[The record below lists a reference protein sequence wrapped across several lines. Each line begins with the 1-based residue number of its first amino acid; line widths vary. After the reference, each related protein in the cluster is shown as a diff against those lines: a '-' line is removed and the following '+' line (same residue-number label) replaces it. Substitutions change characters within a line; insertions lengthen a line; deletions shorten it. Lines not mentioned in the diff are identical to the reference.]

1 MLFFRVLFL
10 RRGYFSR
17 TVETGLRLFLDE
29 VTVRSIY
36 ETTVIIRSPN
46 FFLEPEIQIS
56 SYRETISRFY
66 NQVFRNVAHNNIL
79 KEITMKKTLEKKES
93 YRIFHID
100 HLVQYELVKEEKEE
114 IRKIIWVIP
123 VQFLTFPHFPLVEKE
138 NGFFPR
144 VSTRCGIPSNATLEA
159 ESKAP
164 SPFFHV
170 RMIALELKGRASVK
184 TWPIKLTFYSP
195 YPVVWRWIAFDTRGE
210 PSKPII
216 PA

>member
-46 FFLEPEIQIS
+46 FFLEPEIRIS

-66 NQVFRNVAHNNIL
+66 NQAFRNVDHNNIL
-79 KEITMKKTLEKKES
+79 KEITMKKTLETEKKES

-114 IRKIIWVIP
+114 IRKII
-123 VQFLTFPHFPLVEKE
+123 
-138 NGFFPR
+138 
-144 VSTRCGIPSNATLEA
+144 
-159 ESKAP
+159 
-164 SPFFHV
+164 
-170 RMIALELKGRASVK
+170 
-184 TWPIKLTFYSP
+184 
-195 YPVVWRWIAFDTRGE
+195 
-210 PSKPII
+210 
-216 PA
+216 

>member
-46 FFLEPEIQIS
+46 FFLEPEIRIS
-56 SYRETISRFY
+56 SYRETISRFC
-66 NQVFRNVAHNNIL
+66 NQAFRNVAHNNIL
-79 KEITMKKTLEKKES
+79 KEITMKKTLETEKKES

-114 IRKIIWVIP
+114 IRKII
-123 VQFLTFPHFPLVEKE
+123 
-138 NGFFPR
+138 
-144 VSTRCGIPSNATLEA
+144 
-159 ESKAP
+159 
-164 SPFFHV
+164 
-170 RMIALELKGRASVK
+170 
-184 TWPIKLTFYSP
+184 
-195 YPVVWRWIAFDTRGE
+195 
-210 PSKPII
+210 
-216 PA
+216 